1 MLKEEAVP
9 DKLDAKEKWMPEKT
23 PTLIRPLQD
32 VAAALGIKPEYGEPY
47 GRHKVKIDVSD
58 DGVITGIMG

>member
-1 MLKEEAVP
+1 
-9 DKLDAKEKWMPEKT
+9 MPEKT
-23 PTLIRPLQD
+23 PTLIPPLQD